1 MVKYTGRMYVPIA
14 IGLFAIV
21 SACGG
26 DKNKADTTLAADS
39 TLNADLAMAGSDTGA
54 QPQLRD
60 VPASGGTR
68 STPSTSSSSKTT
80 TTTKTT
86 TKSSGNK
93 VAAGGGGGGRT
104 RAFASGTVLQLAAAS
119 QLCTNTGHVGDSW
132 VATTTQAV
140 RGEGNAVIPA
150 GAKVTLRPTQL
161 KRSEN
166 VRDKIVMAFEV
177 VSVQWGGKSYPLSGT
192 VAVPSA
198 SITRVRNEPKSADV
212 KKVIG
217 GAAIGAIA
225 GQVLGKNTKSTV
237 IGAAAGAAAGAGA
250 AVATANY
257 EGCINAGAPLTVTL
271 SQQLNVVSAARV
283 REGMHRHVGM

>member
-60 VPASGGTR
+60 VPASGTK

-80 TTTKTT
+80 TTTRTS

-93 VAAGGGGGGRT
+93 VAAGGGGGRT
-104 RAFASGTVLQLAAAS
+104 HAFASGTVLQLAAGS

-140 RGEGNAVIPA
+140 HGEGSAVIPA
-150 GAKVTLRPTQL
+150 GARVTLRPTQL

-225 GQVLGKNTKSTV
+225 GQVLGKSTKSTV
-237 IGAAAGAAAGAGA
+237 IGGAVGAAAGAGA